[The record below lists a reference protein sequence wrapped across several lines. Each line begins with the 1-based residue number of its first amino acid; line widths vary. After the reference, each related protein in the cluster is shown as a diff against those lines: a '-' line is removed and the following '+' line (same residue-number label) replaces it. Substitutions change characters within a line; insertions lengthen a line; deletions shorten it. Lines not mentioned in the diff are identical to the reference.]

1 MEHNFWHSKWQNNE
15 IGFHE
20 PTGNPFL
27 VKYADVILNTS
38 PALPPRIFVP
48 LCGKTRDIAWLLSQ
62 QCQVIGAEL
71 SEIAIQQLFE
81 ELGVIPTIREF
92 THGKVYQKDTLTVFV
107 GDIFTL
113 TKNDIGP
120 ISAVYD
126 RAALVALP
134 EALRAQ
140 YTQHIVALT
149 QCAPQLIVSFEY
161 DQNAMPGPP
170 FSVSEDTVTALY
182 REHYKVECIERSN
195 LEGGL
200 KGKANAN
207 NLVFKL
213 TPNKTLDSK

>member
-81 ELGVIPTIREF
+81 ELGVIPIIREF
-92 THGKVYQKDTLTVFV
+92 AHGKVYQKNIPVFR
-107 GDIFTL
+107 IR
-113 TKNDIGP
+113 
-120 ISAVYD
+120 ISWKKY
-126 RAALVALP
+126 
-134 EALRAQ
+134 AQ
-140 YTQHIVALT
+140 
-149 QCAPQLIVSFEY
+149 
-161 DQNAMPGPP
+161 N
-170 FSVSEDTVTALY
+170 
-182 REHYKVECIERSN
+182 R
-195 LEGGL
+195 
-200 KGKANAN
+200 
-207 NLVFKL
+207 
-213 TPNKTLDSK
+213 

>member
-1 MEHNFWHSKWQNNE
+1 MEHHFWHSKWKNNE

-20 PTGNPFL
+20 PSGNPFL
-27 VKYADVILNTS
+27 VKYADAILNTS

-48 LCGKTRDIAWLLSQ
+48 LCGKTRDIEWLLSQ
-62 QCQVIGAEL
+62 QCQVMGAEL

-92 THGKVYQKDTLTVFV
+92 AHGKVYQKDTLTVFV

-120 ISAVYD
+120 ISAVYE

-170 FSVSEDTVTALY
+170 FSVSEDTVTSLY

-200 KGKANAN
+200 KGKVNAN
-207 NLVFKL
+207 NLVFTL
-213 TPNKTLDSK
+213 TPNKTLDRK